1 VAALRPRIAVVV
13 GARPN
18 FMKAGPVLH
27 ALRATGR
34 HEVTLVNTGQHYDER
49 MAGSFLRDLG
59 FPQPDA
65 DLGVGSA
72 SHARQT
78 AQVMELFERWL
89 VEHPQELVVVVGDV
103 NSTLAA
109 TLAAVKLAI
118 PVAHVEAGLR
128 SFDRAMP
135 EELNRLATDALA
147 SLLFVTEPSGV
158 EHLRREGA
166 RMDRVAFVGNT
177 MIDTLLRFRDVA
189 LATKNPADWSERYG
203 VVTLHRPSNVDEEK
217 PLRGILEA
225 LTTIARELP
234 LVWTVHPR
242 TEKRLADFGLLPSLV
257 GNANLRLVP
266 PLGYVEFMAAMARAK
281 LVLTDSGG
289 VQEEALV
296 LKVPV
301 VTLREN
307 TERPVT
313 VECGGNVLAGNDP
326 AKIVASAKAMLAK
339 DPRSFRVPDKWDGR
353 AAQRIVERIDAFLAQ
368 HASSR
373 DGAAL

>member
-1 VAALRPRIAVVV
+1 VAARPRVTVVV

-27 ALRATGR
+27 ALKERRAADGAAAYDVR
-34 HEVTLVNTGQHYDER
+34 LVNTGQHYDER

-59 FPQPDA
+59 FPAPDA
-65 DLGVGSA
+65 DLGVGSG
-72 SHARQT
+72 SHGRQT
-78 AQVMELFERWL
+78 AQVLQSFEEWL
-89 VEHPQELVVVVGDV
+89 AANPQELVLVVGDV
-103 NSTLAA
+103 NSTVAA
-109 TLAAVKLAI
+109 ALAAVKLAT

-128 SFDRAMP
+128 SFDRTMP
-135 EELNRLATDALA
+135 EELNRLATDAIA
-147 SLLFVTEPSGV
+147 SLLFVTEPAGV
-158 EHLRREGA
+158 ENLRREGA

-189 LATKNPADWSERYG
+189 ARSPLPANWPARFG
-203 VVTLHRPSNVDEEK
+203 VVTLHRPSNVDQEE
-217 PLRGILEA
+217 PLRAILGA
-225 LTTIARELP
+225 LTAIARDLP

-242 TEKRLADFGLLPSLV
+242 TEKRLAEFGLEAQARGCPGLI
-257 GNANLRLVP
+257 LVP
-266 PLGYVEFMAAMARAK
+266 PLGYVEFLGAMARAS

-313 VECGGNVLAGNDP
+313 IACGGNVLAGNDP
-326 AKIVASAKAMLAK
+326 ERIRSCARTMLAR
-339 DPRSFRVPDKWDGR
+339 DPKSFRVPEKWDGQ
-353 AAQRIVERIDAFLAQ
+353 AASRIVERIDAFF
-368 HASSR
+368 R
-373 DGAAL
+373 DGGGL